1 MQCRESG
8 ERCPLHSCSLYQH
21 QHPEG
26 AWQLRLGY
34 YKIYNIYCSYYSHT
48 CRPHGWDR
56 IVGNLNWCHVLCT
69 NSFNRHIDC
78 DIQTV
83 KCKAILQQQIA
94 DFTIYIVYFA
104 STHTVWVLLTLLTIN
119 VPHHVLLLRTYDG
132 MSTCGWFVYS
142 SVVLVKCVSTCFGRT
157 THKWAQMWRG
167 VSPLLSC
174 ARQYHKHHVYSQC
187 VDYAQIV
194 SII

>member
-8 ERCPLHSCSLYQH
+8 ERCPLRSCSLHQH

-26 AWQLRLGY
+26 AWQLRLGC

-56 IVGNLNWCHVLCT
+56 IVGNLNWCHVCT
-69 NSFNRHIDC
+69 NSFNRHIDIVTFRLASVRQSC
-78 DIQTV
+78 NNRLLISPS
-83 KCKAILQQQIA
+83 IH
-94 DFTIYIVYFA
+94 IVYFA
-104 STHTVWVLLTLLTIN
+104 STYTVWVLLTLLMVN
-119 VPHHVLLLRTYDG
+119 VPHHVHLLRTYDG

-142 SVVLVKCVSTCFGRT
+142 SVVLVKCVSICCRT

-187 VDYAQIV
+187 LDYAQTV
-194 SII
+194 SI